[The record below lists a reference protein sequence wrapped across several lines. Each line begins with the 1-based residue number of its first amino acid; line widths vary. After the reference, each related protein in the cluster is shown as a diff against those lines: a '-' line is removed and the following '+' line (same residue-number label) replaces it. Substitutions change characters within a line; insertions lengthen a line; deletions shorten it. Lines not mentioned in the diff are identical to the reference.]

1 MSAQIMTP
9 IHPYFPEVVAL
20 SGNEFVPN
28 NLNAGELILRFGA
41 VWATI
46 LAVAFVV
53 ARKINPRLS
62 GTDEALVL
70 WFVLCES
77 FCP

>member
-1 MSAQIMTP
+1 MSAKIITP
-9 IHPYFPEVVAL
+9 IHPYFPEGVTL

-46 LAVAFVV
+46 LAVACAM

-62 GTDEALVL
+62 GTDQVLVL

-77 FCP
+77 FRP